1 MSTAA
6 EKRYMNKVACLGCV
20 VCRNSGL
27 GDTPANIHHIRT
39 GQGKGQRASNYLI
52 IPLCKIHHQDGGP
65 GVAIHAD
72 RRRFEALYGTEL
84 ELLSQTI
91 GEIAT

>member
-72 RRRFEALYGTEL
+72 RRRFEALHGTEL